1 MELKT
6 HFPEAEAGAEP
17 GKALEFRPARDAEC
31 PARFPLGANPL
42 TPWSG
47 GTVNGAAAALSVPSA
62 DLGSG
67 SQGPVRR
74 TGMGGGRP
82 AVGTWGAVKGKGKK
96 LGLLG
101 WALTG

>member
-74 TGMGGGRP
+74 TRKGGGRP
-82 AVGTWGAVKGKGKK
+82 EEGTWGAEKGKGKN
-96 LGLLG
+96 LG
-101 WALTG
+101 